1 MYLIVLE
8 VIMEQ
13 EKKDVASES
22 LVAKAIA
29 LSGLANYQEG
39 SVVSRTII
47 DKKSG
52 TVTFFAFDK
61 GQKLSEHT
69 APFDVLVC
77 MLEGNAEISISGK
90 PVTAKAGDMIIM
102 PANQPH
108 ALSATE
114 RFKMLLIMIRS

>member
-1 MYLIVLE
+1 
-8 VIMEQ
+8 MEQ
-13 EKKDVASES
+13 EKKDVAAES
-22 LVAKAIA
+22 LVAKAIVLA
-29 LSGLANYQEG
+29 GLANYQEG

-69 APFDVLVC
+69 APFDALVC
-77 MLEGNAEISISGK
+77 MLEGNADISISGK
-90 PVTAKAGDMIIM
+90 PISAKAGDMIIM

>member
-1 MYLIVLE
+1 
-8 VIMEQ
+8 MEQ
-13 EKKDVASES
+13 EKKDVISES
-22 LVAKAIA
+22 LIAKAIV

-39 SVVSRTII
+39 SVVSRTVI

-69 APFDVLVC
+69 APFDALVC

-90 PVTAKAGDMIIM
+90 PVTVKAGDMIIM

>member
-1 MYLIVLE
+1 
-8 VIMEQ
+8 MEQ
-13 EKKDVASES
+13 EKKDVIAES
-22 LVAKAIA
+22 LIAKAIA

-39 SVVSRTII
+39 SVVSRTVI

-69 APFDVLVC
+69 APFDALVC

-90 PVTAKAGDMIIM
+90 PVTVKAGDMIIM

>member
-29 LSGLANYQEG
+29 LSGLATYQEG

-69 APFDVLVC
+69 APFDALVC
-77 MLEGNAEISISGK
+77 MLEGNADISISGK
-90 PVTAKAGDMIIM
+90 PVPAKAGDMIIM

>member
-1 MYLIVLE
+1 
-8 VIMEQ
+8 MEQ
-13 EKKDVASES
+13 EKKDVVSES
-22 LVAKAIA
+22 LIAKAIA

-39 SVVSRTII
+39 SVVSRTVI

-69 APFDVLVC
+69 APFDAMVC
-77 MLEGNAEISISGK
+77 MLEGKADISISGK
-90 PVTAKAGDMIIM
+90 PVPAKAGDMIIM